1 MPKQSAGMNVDAR
14 WCCAMPARDKY
25 HYQCKAA
32 LIKDGWI
39 VTDDPLRLEYGG
51 RKMFVDF
58 GAEEVLVAEK
68 GGRKIAV
75 EVKSFLGP
83 SDINDLEGALGQF
96 ILYRSVMA
104 KTDPDRQ
111 LFLAVPQLAFVELF
125 DEPVGR
131 LLIEEEELLLIVFD
145 PQREEITQW
154 IP

>member
-1 MPKQSAGMNVDAR
+1 
-14 WCCAMPARDKY
+14 MPARDKY
-25 HYQCKAA
+25 HNQFKAA
-32 LIKDGWI
+32 LIKDGWV

-51 RKMFVDF
+51 RNMYVDL
-58 GAEEVLVAEK
+58 GAEEVIAAEM

-83 SDINDLEGALGQF
+83 SDMNDLEIALGQF
-96 ILYRSVMA
+96 VLYRSVIE
-104 KTDPDRQ
+104 KTEPDRQ

-131 LLIEEEELLLIVFD
+131 LLIEEEKLLVIVFD
-145 PQREEITQW
+145 PQREEIKQW